1 MGTTVGGEQEAPTVR
16 YLSAGDDKAPS
27 VGLRTARVACSKQ
40 GSHPRVVPA
49 RLKGQAHLPPVRLS
63 VGAREG
69 RWNDARAGPP
79 LGCVYDQ
86 QYTVCVVKRQQAR
99 EQKSLRNK
107 AGESIL
113 LFPYG

>member
-1 MGTTVGGEQEAPTVR
+1 MGTTVGGEQEAPTAR
-16 YLSAGDDKAPS
+16 YLSAGDDEAPS
-27 VGLRTARVACSKQ
+27 VGLRTARVARSKQ
-40 GSHPRVVPA
+40 GSRPCVVPA

-63 VGAREG
+63 VGARD

-86 QYTVCVVKRQQAR
+86 QYTVGVVKRQQAR
-99 EQKSLRNK
+99 EQKFLRNK
-107 AGESIL
+107 AEESIL

>member
-1 MGTTVGGEQEAPTVR
+1 MGPARRVLP
-16 YLSAGDDKAPS
+16 
-27 VGLRTARVACSKQ
+27 GLRA
-40 GSHPRVVPA
+40 GLPRPRAVS
-49 RLKGQAHLPPVRLS
+49 AHLQSQAPRPPTRVS
-63 VGAREG
+63 VGASDG
-69 RWNDARAGPP
+69 WNDARAGPP

-86 QYTVCVVKRQQAR
+86 QYTLGVVKRQQAR